1 MVDST
6 RRDYYIISSASP
18 KRQLRDRFIGPPRV
32 TRRSLSLSHH
42 QEVSLIS
49 WREFQNSR
57 PNFRRE
63 LVPTW
68 KRLLASRIHE
78 TKDRLSEET
87 VSLEPR
93 QTRVCRVSVFHAAKL
108 SRFRERGGFEDR
120 FQTRSITYFH
130 LPTSIGAGTH
140 KPSILHVP
148 RARSF
153 RFKVLSI
160 RLHQDPRGRSANQV
174 SEERWPAICRSSAN
188 DKHETLFLLSLVTAC
203 GNGGESSSVYRAWR
217 GTSGTRLGKGHET
230 GRSVLLLRWKLGDP

>member
-1 MVDST
+1 M
-6 RRDYYIISSASP
+6 
-18 KRQLRDRFIGPPRV
+18 
-32 TRRSLSLSHH
+32 
-42 QEVSLIS
+42 
-49 WREFQNSR
+49 
-57 PNFRRE
+57 
-63 LVPTW
+63 
-68 KRLLASRIHE
+68 
-78 TKDRLSEET
+78 
-87 VSLEPR
+87 SLEPR

-188 DKHETLFLLSLVTAC
+188 DKHETLSFSLSLLRVEMEENRRQSIERGGGQVGLDLERATRPEDLFC
-203 GNGGESSSVYRAWR
+203 FYVGN
-217 GTSGTRLGKGHET
+217 
-230 GRSVLLLRWKLGDP
+230 